1 DNVIKV
7 ARDNFGQPI
16 TRVPKESIAVQGMPS
31 GRSKVDSPL
40 PVHLAGEDL
49 ERRRLEVGDTVEVA
63 NFTPTLNVRQS
74 PGMSSKVIDVLA
86 TRERVEI
93 VKKPTE
99 KDGVLWYQMKS
110 KDGKGWVSG
119 FYVNAVRDER
129 ISLAEVLT
137 DDLMRLADDR
147 IKADG
152 RNLYLQGEE
161 LNLPWSAVAE
171 AGLQQALSAYPWQ
184 NLWLAW
190 TEKKLKEKA

>member
-1 DNVIKV
+1 YQDNVIKV

-152 RNLYLQGEE
+152 RNLYL
-161 LNLPWSAVAE
+161 
-171 AGLQQALSAYPWQ
+171 
-184 NLWLAW
+184 
-190 TEKKLKEKA
+190 